1 MDYAVGSGGFAHTQQ
16 GGIGLPDTNAK
27 NTSAAVLLPWEAGFP
42 IGAGLAPMAGVSDAA
57 TRLLCFEQGATW
69 AVSEMLS
76 AKGWI
81 YSQGKNHNAQAL
93 LKRFPGEGIAGLQL
107 FGREPALVAEA
118 ARSLADVGFSFID
131 LNFGCPAPKITNNGE
146 GSALMLEPEQIGK
159 IVYETSRAI
168 DIPVTVKIRA
178 GWDKNQINA
187 VEVARI
193 CEDAGAK
200 AIAVHP
206 RTRSQF
212 YSVHSDWSV
221 IAQVKQAVQVPVL
234 GNGDIRTGADA
245 LRMFE
250 ETGCDRIMVGR
261 AAEGNPWI
269 FSEIRA
275 ALKNE
280 AYSQPTFS
288 ERMQTALRHLELA
301 IELYGVTKGVMEMR
315 KHIAWYITG
324 IPGAANLRRTV
335 NGLSDPEE
343 LRTLLRTYA
352 EQHPND

>member
-1 MDYAVGSGGFAHTQQ
+1 
-16 GGIGLPDTNAK
+16 
-27 NTSAAVLLPWEAGFP
+27 
-42 IGAGLAPMAGVSDAA
+42 MAGVSDAA
-57 TRLLCFEQGATW
+57 TRLLCFEQGAAW

-81 YSQGKNHNAQAL
+81 YAQGKNRNAQML

-107 FGREPALVAEA
+107 FGREPTLIAEA

-131 LNFGCPAPKITNNGE
+131 LNFGCPAPKITGNGE

-178 GWDKNQINA
+178 GWSEHQINA
-187 VEVARI
+187 VEVAHI

-212 YSVHSDWSV
+212 YSSHSDWSI
-221 IAQVKQAVQVPVL
+221 IAQVKRAVQIPVF

-245 LRMFE
+245 LRMFA
-250 ETGCDRIMVGR
+250 ETGCDRVMVGR
-261 AAEGNPWI
+261 AAEGNPWV
-269 FSEIRA
+269 FGEILA

-280 AYSQPTFS
+280 VYLPPSFA

-301 IELYGVTKGVMEMR
+301 IELYGTTKGVMEMR
-315 KHIAWYITG
+315 KHISWYISG
-324 IPGAANLRRTV
+324 IPGAAKLRQTV
-335 NGLSDPEE
+335 NGLSDPEA
-343 LRTLLRTYA
+343 LRALLRMYA
-352 EQHPND
+352 EQNPSD